1 MFGFQRRRVFTCEC
15 ETLFPKLG
23 PLPQM
28 SHVDA
33 TAVLLTKLVTPDRGG
48 DEQGERVSRPGREAP
63 IRGEGALRSSLVS
76 VKCVFSP
83 QY

>member
-1 MFGFQRRRVFTCEC
+1 
-15 ETLFPKLG
+15 
-23 PLPQM
+23 M

-63 IRGEGALRSSLVS
+63 IHAEGTH
-76 VKCVFSP
+76 F
-83 QY
+83 